1 MSIKHS
7 EQLDELFLAISKVQ
21 GSIQNAKRN
30 VSGYNNNYKY
40 AELEQYVELS
50 KELLEENGLCV
61 LQIPESME
69 IVEVTKEMCDKKT
82 QTSFLQQL
90 MLPKQSLTTWIGHKS
105 GQFISGNM
113 EMLVEKT
120 TMNSWGQCTGVA
132 ISFMRR
138 YALAGMLGMTQE
150 DDDNQLSK
158 QDVEKS
164 YVKEKSPQLI
174 EVKRISE
181 DQANNLCSMLASD
194 PERLEKILVW
204 AKVETVEQLSLS
216 SYTQAVKILTKEQTE
231 QKTDNISETNLV
243 SQIQIEFLKKLVS
256 QEKLYKILKDYNLNK
271 LEEMNV
277 EDYHKEYYKLR
288 EEIAIGTVVDGDV
301 PTLKKVS

>member
-40 AELEQYVELS
+40 AELEQYIELS

-69 IVEVTKEMCDKKT
+69 IVEVTKEMYDKKT

-164 YVKEKSPQLI
+164 YVKEKAPQLI
-174 EVKRISE
+174 EDKRISE

-194 PERLEKILVW
+194 PERLKKILAW
-204 AKVETVEQLSLS
+204 ANVKNIEEISISYYTKAMEILAEEQN
-216 SYTQAVKILTKEQTE
+216 KRKTE
-231 QKTDNISETNLV
+231 NVLETNLI
-243 SQIQIEFLKKLVS
+243 SEIQIGFIKKLVN
-256 QEKLYKILKDYNLNK
+256 QERLNKILKKYNLNK